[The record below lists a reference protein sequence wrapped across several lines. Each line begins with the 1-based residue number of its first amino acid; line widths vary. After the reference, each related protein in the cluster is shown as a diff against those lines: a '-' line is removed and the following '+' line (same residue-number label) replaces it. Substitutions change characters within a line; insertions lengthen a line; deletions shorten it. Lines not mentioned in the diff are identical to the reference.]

1 MATPSLVSNRGT
13 ARERLLAAAESLFY
27 EEGFGAVG
35 IDRLIERAG
44 VAKASLYYC
53 FGSKDELIR
62 SYLRERRTARQS
74 RLQDALSKYSDPRQ
88 RLLGVFDFMAE
99 RFAEPTFRGCA
110 FVKATAETHAVPGI
124 KEVCDEARHWML
136 ELFASLATAAGSAD
150 ADALAHQLMMLYD
163 GASVS
168 AQMDGNPGAAATA
181 RAVAAAL
188 LDASVSGSQ
197 QRGDQE
203 GMSYRG

>member
-1 MATPSLVSNRGT
+1 VTPSTPTISRGT

-62 SYLRERRTARQS
+62 SYLRSRQTTRQHS
-74 RLQDALSKYSDPRQ
+74 LHEALSQYTDPRE
-88 RLLGVFDFMAE
+88 RLLGVFDFLGE
-99 RFAEPTFRGCA
+99 RFAEPAFRGCA
-110 FVKATAETHAVPGI
+110 FVKAAAETHSVAGI
-124 KEVCDEARHWML
+124 KEVCDDARQWML
-136 ELFASLATAAGSAD
+136 QLFTGLGAAAGAPD
-150 ADALAHQLMMLYD
+150 ASALAGQFMMLYD

-168 AQMDGNPGAAATA
+168 AQMDGNSNAAATA
-181 RAVAAAL
+181 RDVAAAL
-188 LDASVSGSQ
+188 LDASVSRSRNKIGHKGAPA
-197 QRGDQE
+197 R
-203 GMSYRG
+203 